1 MINLKLTRSRY
12 ITLPDERPKNWVS
25 HMMAPAPSPRIEN
38 GRTEVFVGGWDEN
51 GISSIFSFEFDLEN
65 LELIPASIKLQ
76 LEKGSPGTFDEN
88 GVFPASVIDFEDS
101 WGLSYT
107 GFQLG
112 YEVPHYNFGGFAIR
126 SGSNSRLKRVSEAPI
141 IDREDEGLTVRAG
154 LSAIKL
160 DLDDNREWV
169 SVYAAGSTFEF
180 INGKL
185 RPNYSVYGQ
194 FTHPFGIREKGDL
207 KVKYSELE
215 HGVGRPYLT
224 SYKDLL
230 LLFYTRRRR
239 DFGYLPGVAISNDL
253 GKTYKRFDEILED
266 VTPRIHGLDNEMQY
280 FPAPLIWNTKLYV
293 FYNGNNF
300 GQNGMG
306 VWEFQLN

>member
-1 MINLKLTRSRY
+1 MINLKLTRSIY
-12 ITLPDERPKNWVS
+12 VSLPDERPKNWVS
-25 HMMAPAPSPRIEN
+25 HMMAPAPSPRIKE
-38 GRTEVFVGGWDEN
+38 GRTEIFVGGWDEK
-51 GISSIFSFEFDLEN
+51 GISSIFSFEFDLMN
-65 LELIPASIKLQ
+65 LELIPATVKLQ
-76 LEKGSPGTFDEN
+76 LEKGDPGAFDEN

-112 YEVPHYNFGGFAIR
+112 YKIPHYNFGGFATR
-126 SGSNSRLKRVSEAPI
+126 RDLNSPLLRVSKAPI
-141 IDREDEGLTVRAG
+141 IDRADEGLTVRAG

-160 DLDDNREWV
+160 DTGDKSKWI
-169 SVYAAGSTFEF
+169 SVYAAGSTFER
-180 INGKL
+180 INGKM

-194 FTHPFGIREKGDL
+194 YSHPLEVQDNGDL
-207 KVKYSELE
+207 KVEYNELE
-215 HGVGRPYLT
+215 HGVGRPYIT
-224 SYKDLL
+224 TYNNLL

-239 DFGYLPGVAISNDL
+239 DFSYLPGVAISTDE
-253 GKTYKRFDEILED
+253 GKTYIRFDQILED
-266 VTPRIHGLDNEMQY
+266 VTPRIDGQDDEMQY
-280 FPAPLIWNTKLYV
+280 FPAPLIWNKKLYV